1 MWHSRSIKVK
11 VFRHV
16 DEIFITFGLL
26 FLFMCVFIYSVNL
39 ETAQRLTF
47 IPLPVLLKA
56 VGLVF
61 RAANTCRRLMSL
73 SLVHKIEKQQSDKTV
88 ARLPRDLFHSAA
100 SRSKCCML
108 DCHLLSAALLPSQ
121 LFPCISPWH
130 TRRLWCNNLSLAE
143 WPQWRDIT
151 QHKHVRNILPLNI

>member
-1 MWHSRSIKVK
+1 MY
-11 VFRHV
+11 
-16 DEIFITFGLL
+16 
-26 FLFMCVFIYSVNL
+26 VFIYSVNL
-39 ETAQRLTF
+39 ETTQRLTF

-73 SLVHKIEKQQSDKTV
+73 SLVHKNEKQQSDKTV

-121 LFPCISPWH
+121 LFPCISP
-130 TRRLWCNNLSLAE
+130 
-143 WPQWRDIT
+143 
-151 QHKHVRNILPLNI
+151 